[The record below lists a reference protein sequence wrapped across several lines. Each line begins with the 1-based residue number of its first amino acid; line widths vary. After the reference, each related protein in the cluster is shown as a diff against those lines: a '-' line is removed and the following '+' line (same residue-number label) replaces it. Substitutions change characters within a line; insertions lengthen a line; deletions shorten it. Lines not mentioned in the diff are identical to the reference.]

1 MAQDLWGSAAAAAC
15 RQGLLEAVAG
25 AEAVEVAQTWQQDSP
40 RKSTRPTSSRENW
53 GSIAAFMRQAPHL
66 ST

>member
-15 RQGLLEAVAG
+15 RQGLPEAVAG

-40 RKSTRPTSSRENW
+40 RKST
-53 GSIAAFMRQAPHL
+53 
-66 ST
+66 